1 MNKGRVRWFE
11 QCWSRCWELVTG
23 CYDYRFGVRVY
34 DVWCFHHVLVSFELD
49 CWRRSV
55 LVEFWEHS
63 MARGGVHAFAVDEV
77 ILKGSLG
84 RVWGDASK
92 TEECFS
98 IMFIFSGAESVKV
111 LDPTVMRVSL
121 YHPSPPKSGVG

>member
-1 MNKGRVRWFE
+1 
-11 QCWSRCWELVTG
+11 
-23 CYDYRFGVRVY
+23 
-34 DVWCFHHVLVSFELD
+34 
-49 CWRRSV
+49 
-55 LVEFWEHS
+55 
-63 MARGGVHAFAVDEV
+63 MARGSVHAFAVDEV

-111 LDPTVMRVSL
+111 LDPAKVACAHTIIYLRD
-121 YHPSPPKSGVG
+121 